1 MSRFRRW
8 YEWIASDRELLVT
21 ENKRLRDDNKRLL
34 EAKEQFKEIASEVSS
49 VKLEQRRTRGVLEK
63 ILEKQKVQRYWTQVY
78 EVQLQAIL
86 RRLYIDVSDLP
97 YPSKLN
103 AQRFRLV
110 SQNEEDGM
118 TLALMKSV
126 GETNREFVDIGCG
139 LNGGNSGFLAREFGW
154 SGVMVDADQR
164 KAERASRRYG
174 ERVKGITA
182 WVTREN
188 INQLLHTHDINK
200 DLDLFS
206 LDIDGVDYWV
216 WEALERCAPRVVIIE
231 YNALFG
237 ANRAVVVPY
246 GQNFDRHSLGWVE
259 EQHAKWGRY
268 YYGASLSAV
277 NKLATRKGYRL
288 VAGEPSGTN
297 AFFLRNDVGPDIP
310 GCEVGKA
317 FHLSER
323 HNTHLQKVGENI
335 YDFVARSNLLLETV

>member
-8 YEWIASDRELLVT
+8 YDWIASDRELLLT
-21 ENKRLRDDNKRLL
+21 ENKRLRDDNRRLS
-34 EAKEQFKEIASEVSS
+34 EAKQQFKELWTELSS
-49 VKLEQRRTRGVLEK
+49 VTLEQRRTRGVLEK
-63 ILEKQKVQRYWTQVY
+63 ILEKQKEQRYWTRVY
-78 EVQLQAIL
+78 ESQLQAIL
-86 RRLYIDVSDLP
+86 RRLYMDPRELP

-118 TLALMKSV
+118 TLALMNSV

-139 LNGGNSGFLAREFGW
+139 LNGGNSGFLARELGW

-174 ERVKGITA
+174 ERVKGVTA

-188 INQLLHTHDINK
+188 INQLFDTHNVKD

-237 ANRAVVVPY
+237 TKRSVVVPY
-246 GQNFDRHSLGWVE
+246 GENFDRHSLGWVE
-259 EQHAKWGRY
+259 EQHSQWGRY

-277 NKLATRKGYRL
+277 DKLAERKGYRL

-297 AFFLRNDVGPDIP
+297 AFFLRNDVGPEIP
-310 GCEVGKA
+310 TCNVSKA
-317 FHLSER
+317 FHLNER
-323 HNTHLQKVGENI
+323 HNTHIQKVGEDI
-335 YDFVARSNLLLETV
+335 FDFVARADLPLETV